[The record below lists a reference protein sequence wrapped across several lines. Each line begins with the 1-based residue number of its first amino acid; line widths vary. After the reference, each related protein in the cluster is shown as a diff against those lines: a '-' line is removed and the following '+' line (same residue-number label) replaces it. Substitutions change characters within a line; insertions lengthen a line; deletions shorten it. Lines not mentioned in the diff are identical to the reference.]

1 MSAFKDMV
9 AKDRDIFLNLDELGE
24 EHDVSDKTIICV
36 FDDKALRARQGGAEL
51 AVAESSI
58 LLYAKCEDL
67 PSRKGFGAELMVD
80 GRPYIVNTWDEDMGI
95 ATITLSTTINV

>member
-1 MSAFKDMV
+1 MSVFKEMV

-36 FDDKALRARQGGAEL
+36 IDDEALRKRQGGAEL

-80 GRPYIVNTWDEDMGI
+80 GRPYIVNTWDEDMGM
-95 ATITLSTTINV
+95 ATIALSVTINV

>member
-24 EHDVSDKTIICV
+24 EHDVSGKTITCV
-36 FDDKALRARQGGAEL
+36 FDDQALRERQGGAEL

-58 LLYAKCEDL
+58 LLFAKCEDL
-67 PSRKGFGAELMVD
+67 PSRKGFGSELMVD
-80 GRPYIVNTWDEDMGI
+80 GRPYIVITWDEDMGM
-95 ATITLSTTINV
+95 ATVTLSITGNV

>member
-9 AKDRDIFLNLDELGE
+9 AKDRDIFLNIDELGE
-24 EHDVSDKTIICV
+24 EHEVSGKTIICV
-36 FDDKALRARQGGAEL
+36 FDDKALRERQGGAEL

-67 PSRKGFGAELMVD
+67 PNRKGFGAELMVD
-80 GRPYIVNTWDEDMGI
+80 GRPYMVNTWDEDMGI
-95 ATITLSTTINV
+95 ATVTLSTTISV

>member
-24 EHDVSDKTIICV
+24 EHDVADKTITCV
-36 FDDKALRARQGGAEL
+36 FDDKALRERQGGAEL
-51 AVAESSI
+51 AVAESNI

-80 GRPYIVNTWDEDMGI
+80 GRPYIVNAWDEDMGI
-95 ATITLSTTINV
+95 ATITLSATINV

>member
-9 AKDRDIFLNLDELGE
+9 AKDRDIVLNLDELGE

-36 FDDKALRARQGGAEL
+36 LDDKALRERQGGAEL

-80 GRPYIVNTWDEDMGI
+80 GRPYMVNTWDEDMGI
-95 ATITLSTTINV
+95 ATVTLSSTINV